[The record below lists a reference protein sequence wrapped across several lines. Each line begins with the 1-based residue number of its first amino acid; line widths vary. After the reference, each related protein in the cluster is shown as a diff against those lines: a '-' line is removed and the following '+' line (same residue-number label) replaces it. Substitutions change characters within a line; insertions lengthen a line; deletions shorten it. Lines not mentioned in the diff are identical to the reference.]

1 MNWQAKDLSEE
12 FKLFKQRVMLC
23 IQDSNITQRD
33 KQAIKIKIA
42 VGTEGLRRLNASG
55 LSEQDQSDSDKLWSI
70 FEDQLKI
77 NVNFRIHRLELM
89 RFRQKQTE
97 TLDEFTN
104 RCRDKASHCLF
115 SLEELNERVVVLVI
129 ASTPLDSFRHSLL
142 EKPSGYKITEML
154 EEGRRHEAVAASMHC
169 LQHVVTAPYLTN
181 RANALPIL
189 IRAKHAAVRVTGR
202 DFAEKLELE
211 DAHQVDRLAGAAD
224 VRTAHQI
231 SLRAVT
237 VAQTAVV
244 PRVAISSFPTRRL
257 Y

>member
-1 MNWQAKDLSEE
+1 MAKFPDMNWQAKDLSEE

-23 IQDSNITQRD
+23 HQDSNITQRD

-89 RFRQKQTE
+89 RFRRKQTE

-115 SLEELNERVVVLVI
+115 SLEELNERVVALVI

-154 EEGRRHEAVAASMHC
+154 EEGRRHEAVAASTHC
-169 LQHVVTAPYLTN
+169 LQMLASEAHKSD
-181 RANALPIL
+181 ANAP
-189 IRAKHAAVRVTGR
+189 AAVQQ
-202 DFAEKLELE
+202 A
-211 DAHQVDRLAGAAD
+211 VD
-224 VRTAHQI
+224 V
-231 SLRAVT
+231 
-237 VAQTAVV
+237 
-244 PRVAISSFPTRRL
+244 ISSARRTCGNCGLYHKLRKCPAYFDTCKVCCNKGHWAKFCRKTRA
-257 Y
+257 